1 MKMYPTTFIYYA
13 VLCQLVGQH
22 TYIFLHTNPVEF
34 LIADCNN
41 FWLLFARRKTK
52 KHKNNNQNK
61 TPNSGYL
68 GSRNDEERSE
78 MRYAVRIAEFRE
90 SSELWTHIAP
100 QGIPWSMFVSVA
112 SEHLPQGP
120 TRPLNK
126 GFVGWCQLGA
136 RTRAH
141 LTVGSLLFDIIWKRI
156 IQKRSKQLCRS
167 KSRVWQ
173 RASFY
178 IRERRACRVREKSH
192 SRPNLQQRGSRPVR
206 RLPIADCF

>member
-1 MKMYPTTFIYYA
+1 MKMFPTTFIFCC
-13 VLCQLVGQH
+13 VVSTCWPPH
-22 TYIFLHTNPVEF
+22 TYILLHTNPVEF

-41 FWLLFARRKTK
+41 FWLFFARIKLK

-141 LTVGSLLFDIIWKRI
+141 LTVGSFTFNIIWKRI
-156 IQKRSKQLCRS
+156 IQKMSKQLCRS

-173 RASFY
+173 
-178 IRERRACRVREKSH
+178 AC
-192 SRPNLQQRGSRPVR
+192 LF
-206 RLPIADCF
+206 LF

>member
-1 MKMYPTTFIYYA
+1 MTSIISNTTWTHENVSNNFYIFV

-41 FWLLFARRKTK
+41 FWLFFARIKTK

-141 LTVGSLLFDIIWKRI
+141 LTVGSYYFI
-156 IQKRSKQLCRS
+156 
-167 KSRVWQ
+167 
-173 RASFY
+173 SFGN
-178 IRERRACRVREKSH
+178 E
-192 SRPNLQQRGSRPVR
+192 
-206 RLPIADCF
+206 

>member
-1 MKMYPTTFIYYA
+1 M
-13 VLCQLVGQH
+13 LCQLVGQH

-41 FWLLFARRKTK
+41 FWLFFARIKHK

-126 GFVGWCQLGA
+126 GLLVGANWARGLERTSQLGA
-136 RTRAH
+136 TIEF
-141 LTVGSLLFDIIWKRI
+141 GNEYK
-156 IQKRSKQLCRS
+156 KSKQLCRS

-173 RASFY
+173 
-178 IRERRACRVREKSH
+178 AC
-192 SRPNLQQRGSRPVR
+192 L
-206 RLPIADCF
+206 LLY

>member
-1 MKMYPTTFIYYA
+1 MTSIISNTTWTHENVSKNFYIMLCCVNLLANTHIYFY
-13 VLCQLVGQH
+13 
-22 TYIFLHTNPVEF
+22 TNPVEF

-41 FWLLFARRKTK
+41 FWLLFARIKTK

-126 GFVGWCQLGA
+126 GLLVGANWARGLERTSHLGA
-136 RTRAH
+136 GILYH
-141 LTVGSLLFDIIWKRI
+141 LETNV
-156 IQKRSKQLCRS
+156 
-167 KSRVWQ
+167 
-173 RASFY
+173 
-178 IRERRACRVREKSH
+178 
-192 SRPNLQQRGSRPVR
+192 
-206 RLPIADCF
+206 